1 MSSYDEQAITGHR
14 YYRGKTST
22 GFKVPISSYRDF
34 AIWYT
39 PGVAAPCVE
48 IAKETARVFEY
59 TNKGNSIA
67 VVSDGS
73 RVLGLGN
80 IGPQAALPVMEGKA
94 LLFKYLGDV
103 DATPIVLDTQD
114 TDEIITA
121 VKRIAP
127 TYGGINLEDISSPKC
142 FRIYE
147 TLATELAIP
156 VFHDDQQGTA
166 VVALAGLLNALKVVE
181 KPLHE
186 VAITIVGAGAAGR
199 AFAKLLM
206 ATDVDAGKMKIVDS
220 KGILHVG
227 REDFR
232 PWKLD
237 LAQTTNR
244 EAVEGDTAKALEG
257 ADVAVCLARP
267 GPGVLTSTMIEGM
280 TENAIVF
287 ALANPTPEI
296 TPEEARKGGARI
308 VATGRS
314 DYPNQVNNS
323 LGFPAIFRG
332 MLDVR
337 ATAINV
343 EMMLAAAE
351 ALATCAEE
359 KGLTPDYI
367 IPSMDEAHL
376 YPREAVAVAE
386 AAMASGVARITVDV
400 DELRVKTEDRLRT
413 TARFMQV
420 AMREGLIR
428 GFPS

>member
-1 MSSYDEQAITGHR
+1 MSSYDEKAITGHR

-22 GFKVPISSYRDF
+22 GFKVPISSYHDF

-48 IAKETARVFEY
+48 IAKDEARVFEY

-67 VVSDGS
+67 IVTDGS

-103 DATPIVLDTQD
+103 DATPICLDTQD
-114 TDEIITA
+114 IDEIITA
-121 VKRIAP
+121 VKWIAP

-142 FRIYE
+142 FQIYE
-147 TLATELAIP
+147 TLAKELDIP

-166 VVALAGLLNALKVVE
+166 VVALAGMMNALKVVG
-181 KPLHE
+181 KPMNE
-186 VAITIVGAGAAGR
+186 VAITIVGAGAAGH

-220 KGILHVG
+220 KGILHIG
-227 REDFR
+227 REDFN

-244 EAVEGDTAKALEG
+244 DAIEGDTAKALEG
-257 ADVAVCLARP
+257 VDVVVCFSQP
-267 GPGVLTSTMIEGM
+267 GPGVVTSTMIEGM
-280 TENAIVF
+280 AENAIVF

-296 TPEEARKGGARI
+296 TPEEAWKGGARI

-337 ATAINV
+337 AMTINV
-343 EMMLAAAE
+343 EMMLAAAK
-351 ALATCAEE
+351 AIATCAEE
-359 KGLTPDYI
+359 KGLNPNYI
-367 IPSMDEAHL
+367 IPSMDDARL
-376 YPREAVAVAE
+376 YPLEAAAVAE
-386 AAMASGVARITVDV
+386 AAMASGVARVSVDV
-400 DELRVKTEDRLRT
+400 EELRIKTVERLRN
-413 TARFMQV
+413 TARIMKV
-420 AMREGLIR
+420 ALKEGLIDA
-428 GFPS
+428 FP